1 MSSCGP
7 AFFGASLSA
16 VADPFWADVVL
27 MLDCAGVDASTTF
40 IDLSPAANTV
50 IADGAAQVETADVPP
65 GGGNSVL
72 FSNPGDRLRV
82 LSSASLAFGTGPL
95 TFEMWVSRNSSANF
109 FTFAGQNWN
118 VYYSTIASSLRF
130 WDGATD
136 RITGGSHAFLTWQ
149 HLALVRDAAGNVYL
163 WNHGVQEG
171 STWANPGPTNL
182 TASDVLIGHY
192 PASAQYFQGSA
203 AQIRATRQARYTA
216 PFTPPPPP
224 FPLF

>member
-1 MSSCGP
+1 
-7 AFFGASLSA
+7 
-16 VADPFWADVVL
+16 
-27 MLDCAGVDASTTF
+27 MLNCAGADASTTF

-50 IADGAAQVETADVPP
+50 TALGAAQVDTLVVPP
-65 GGGNSVL
+65 GGGNAVI
-72 FSNPGDRLRV
+72 FQNPGDALRV
-82 LSSASLAFGTGPL
+82 TSSASLAFGTGPF

-118 VYYSTIASSLRF
+118 VYYSSIANSLRF
-130 WDGATD
+130 WDGTTD
-136 RITGGSHAFLTWQ
+136 RITGGAFAFLTWQ
-149 HLALVRDAAGNVYL
+149 HLALVRDGAGNVYL